1 MLVGRLS
8 GLPRPLGGRGEDPG
22 LVRRLTGDSAE
33 VTEVTGE
40 AGAEVRARGEG
51 GALKLLRDRPR
62 PMEILDES
70 DLENE
75 DLGPETDGEAV

>member
-1 MLVGRLS
+1 MPYAQRICGRPFRPHHGSRSLS
-8 GLPRPLGGRGEDPG
+8 FPRLAWRGPAG
-22 LVRRLTGDSAE
+22 
-33 VTEVTGE
+33 